1 MAVPDQEL
9 TDFPSP
15 NKLIPFSF
23 QNLILLWI
31 SSLTLNLL
39 FWLGYCLPI
48 YYIPSCSKPLPGL
61 ELSSLIFLPLFWSF
75 LIFFLSPDSPFP
87 HVSWTQWQVTPA
99 APFLHPVRIYSSLEP
114 GFVHVRCFDQQNEVE
129 NKTGLSLLGTLCTP
143 AYFLFL
149 FLSITMRSE
158 PPL

>member
-1 MAVPDQEL
+1 MFDTHFGLHLAE
-9 TDFPSP
+9 SP
-15 NKLIPFSF
+15 GCINH
-23 QNLILLWI
+23 
-31 SSLTLNLL
+31 SSLFKT
-39 FWLGYCLPI
+39 
-48 YYIPSCSKPLPGL
+48 
-61 ELSSLIFLPLFWSF
+61 LSSATPP
-75 LIFFLSPDSPFP
+75 SPDSPFP

>member
-87 HVSWTQWQVTPA
+87 SLPSFHLSYLS
-99 APFLHPVRIYSSLEP
+99 PFLSLFAPTFYTFFKVSLQLPNIPDSSNFWWLSVIWSLNCTWYHPC
-114 GFVHVRCFDQQNEVE
+114 GFICEFKVI
-129 NKTGLSLLGTLCTP
+129 
-143 AYFLFL
+143 FL
-149 FLSITMRSE
+149 
-158 PPL
+158 

>member
-87 HVSWTQWQVTPA
+87 SLPSFHLFYLS
-99 APFLHPVRIYSSLEP
+99 PFLSLFAPTFYTFFKVSLQLPNIPDSSNFWWLSVIWSLNCTWYHPC
-114 GFVHVRCFDQQNEVE
+114 GFICEFKVI
-129 NKTGLSLLGTLCTP
+129 
-143 AYFLFL
+143 FL
-149 FLSITMRSE
+149 
-158 PPL
+158 